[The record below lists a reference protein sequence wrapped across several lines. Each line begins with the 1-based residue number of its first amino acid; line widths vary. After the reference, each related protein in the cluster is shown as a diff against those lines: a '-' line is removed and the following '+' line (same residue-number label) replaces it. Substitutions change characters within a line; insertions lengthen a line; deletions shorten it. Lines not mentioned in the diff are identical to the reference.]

1 MRLQWQDMRV
11 GLPTV
16 VLIAAVV
23 GAGGFAAGRS
33 LPAEPTPPEVTYG
46 MLDMVQ
52 PRAAAAKPST
62 EGDQDPEPETLPAG
76 HPAVGAMGQTSAVDE
91 APAGA
96 RSTLEWKAPVRW
108 QLVPNASPMR
118 LATYRVPRAPG
129 DTVDAE
135 LSVTQAGGSAE
146 ANAQRWI
153 GQFDPTGQRPARQTT
168 RKVGSLD
175 VLVVEVQ
182 GTFSGG
188 MGSDGKAQPGWALL
202 GAIVSS
208 PGLPH
213 FFKLTGP
220 AKTVLAARAEF
231 DAMLAT
237 LTQPEAR
244 GL

>member
-1 MRLQWQDMRV
+1 MRV
-11 GLPTV
+11 GLPTA

-33 LPAEPTPPEVTYG
+33 MPAETAPTEMAINT
-46 MLDMVQ
+46 LHTVQ
-52 PRAAAAKPST
+52 GPAAAADST
-62 EGDQDPEPETLPAG
+62 EGDQGPEPETLPPG
-76 HPAVGAMGQTSAVDE
+76 HPAIGAMGQTSAVDE

-96 RSTLEWKAPVRW
+96 RSTLEWKAPARW
-108 QLVPNASPMR
+108 QLVPNASTMR

-153 GQFDPTGQRPARQTT
+153 GQFDQTGQKPARQTT

>member
-1 MRLQWQDMRV
+1 VRV
-11 GLPTV
+11 GLPTA

-33 LPAEPTPPEVTYG
+33 MPAESTPPEMSYG

-52 PRAAAAKPST
+52 PRAAAANPST
-62 EGDQDPEPETLPAG
+62 EGDQAPESQTLPPG
-76 HPAVGAMGQTSAVDE
+76 HPAIGAAAQVSALDE
-91 APAGA
+91 APAPA
-96 RSTLEWKAPVRW
+96 RSTLEWKAPARW
-108 QLVPNASPMR
+108 QLVPNASTMR

-129 DTVDAE
+129 DAADAE

-153 GQFDPTGQRPARQTT
+153 GQFDQAGQKPARQTT

-188 MGSDGKAQPGWALL
+188 MGGDGKAQPGWALL

-208 PGLPH
+208 SGLPH

-220 AKTVLAARAEF
+220 AKTVLAARGEF

-237 LTQPEAR
+237 LTLAEAR
-244 GL
+244 GI